1 MQLNPMCNKN
11 DNVYCH
17 DRHIFI
23 GIYIG
28 IDMAL

>member
-1 MQLNPMCNKN
+1 MYKLNPMCNKN

-17 DRHIFI
+17 DRHI
-23 GIYIG
+23 YIG